1 MTIKE
6 IETLS
11 GLTRA
16 NIRFYEAE
24 GLIAPA
30 RGENGYRDYSEED
43 LAVLKKIKLLRMLH
57 ISLDEIKSLQ
67 KGEQSLGDTLEKHL
81 RKLAADKADIEYSQK
96 VCKTMQED
104 GAAYETLDAGRYL
117 KALAQ
122 NEETA
127 AANGELT
134 GDMQPRHFI
143 PWRRFFAR
151 YLDYMVYETIW
162 MIFSA
167 VVLNQNL
174 GGNTTPIET
183 VFQSLMGLLLMMVV
197 EPVLLSRFG
206 TTIGKWILG
215 IRVTDNEGEKLSY
228 ASALERTGKVI
239 WHGMRVRIP
248 IYELFSNYKCFNA
261 YMNGET
267 LAWEWD
273 SELTVKDEAYWR
285 IGAMV
290 AGFATTVVALAVGIS
305 FAELP
310 KNRGDIT
317 VAEFAKNYNRYMD
330 YLEIDAEYKLD
341 SDGTWKRK
349 AAEDVHYFYVYGEI
363 PTPEFVYTVEDGY
376 MTGLYFE
383 QKLDDY
389 DVLMSTYAEERI
401 LAIMAFV
408 LTQEGIDLDK
418 TQVKQLVNEI
428 NQQPFDSFSYEAY
441 GVAIQC
447 EVTYSGYDVIET
459 QGMLFA
465 DEGADTE
472 YTIIFSMQK

>member
-16 NIRFYEAE
+16 NIRFYEEE
-24 GLIAPA
+24 GFITPA

-57 ISLDEIKSLQ
+57 ISLGEIKSLQ
-67 KGEQSLGDTLEKHL
+67 KGEQSLRDALETHLEK
-81 RKLAADKADIEYSQK
+81 LAQDKSEIGHSQK

-104 GAAYETLDAGRYL
+104 GAVYETLDAELYL
-117 KALAQ
+117 TSMKT
-122 NEETA
+122 EEEAT
-127 AANGELT
+127 NREIT
-134 GDMQPRHFI
+134 RDVQPRHFI

-151 YLDYMVYETIW
+151 YLDYMLYETIW

-174 GGNTTPIET
+174 GGNATLIET
-183 VFQSLMGLLLMMVV
+183 VFNSLMGLLLMMVI
-197 EPVLLSRFG
+197 EPVLFSRFG

-215 IRVTDNEGEKLSY
+215 IRITDNDGGKLSY
-228 ASALERTGKVI
+228 AGALERTGKVV
-239 WHGMRVRIP
+239 WHGMCLRIP
-248 IYELFSNYKCFNA
+248 VCELILNYKCFNA

-267 LAWEWD
+267 LAWERD

-285 IGAMV
+285 VGAMV
-290 AGFATTVVALAVGIS
+290 AGFVATVVALAVGIS
-305 FAELP
+305 YAELP

-317 VAEFAKNYNRYMD
+317 VAEFAENYNRYMD

-341 SDGTWKRK
+341 SNGEWEKK
-349 AAEDVHYFYVYGEI
+349 AAGDVLYFYMGGES
-363 PTPEFVYTVEDGY
+363 PRPEFEFTVEDGY

-383 QKLDDY
+383 QEMNNRDTS
-389 DVLMSTYAEERI
+389 MSTYVEERI
-401 LAIMAFV
+401 LAIMAFA
-408 LTQEGIDLDK
+408 LAQEGIDFDK
-418 TQVKQLVNEI
+418 VQVKELVNEL
-428 NQQPFDSFSYEAY
+428 NQYPFKSFYYEVY
-441 GVAIQC
+441 GVTINC

-459 QGMLFA
+459 QGMLVS

-472 YTIIFSMQK
+472 FSIVFSMQK

>member
-24 GLIAPA
+24 GFIAPA
-30 RGENGYRDYSEED
+30 RGENGYRDYSEDD
-43 LAVLKKIKLLRMLH
+43 LEVLKKIKLLRMLH

-67 KGEQSLGDTLEKHL
+67 KGEQSLGDALEKHL
-81 RKLAADKADIEYSQK
+81 VQLAADKEDIEHSQK
-96 VCKTMQED
+96 VCRAMQED
-104 GAAYETLDAGRYL
+104 GATYETLDVGRYL
-117 KALAQ
+117 EAMEQ
-122 NEETA
+122 NEDTVVI
-127 AANGELT
+127 NGKLT
-134 GDMQPRHFI
+134 GDIQPRHFI

-151 YLDYMVYETIW
+151 YLDYMVYETVW
-162 MIFSA
+162 MIFA
-167 VVLNQNL
+167 TVVLNQNL
-174 GGNTTPIET
+174 GGNTTLIET
-183 VFQSLMGLLLMMVV
+183 AFQSLMGLLLMLAI
-197 EPVLLSRFG
+197 EPVLLSHFG

-215 IRVTDNEGEKLSY
+215 IRVTDNEDGKLSY
-228 ASALERTGKVI
+228 ASALERTGKVL

-290 AGFATTVVALAVGIS
+290 AGHVAMVVALAVGIS
-305 FAELP
+305 FAEFP

-330 YLEIDAEYKLD
+330 YLEIEAEYKLD

-349 AAEDVHYFYVYGEI
+349 AAEGVHYIYLYGEI
-363 PTPEFVYTVEDGY
+363 PTPEFVYTIEDGY
-376 MTGLYFE
+376 MMGLYFE

-408 LTQEGIDLDK
+408 LTQDGIDLNK

-428 NQQPFDSFSYEAY
+428 NQQPFDSFSYEVY
-441 GVAIQC
+441 GVAIHC
-447 EVTYSGYDVIET
+447 EVSYSGYDVIET
-459 QGMLFA
+459 QGMLVS

-472 YTIIFSMQK
+472 FTITFSMQK

>member
-43 LAVLKKIKLLRMLH
+43 LAVLKRIKLLRMLH

-67 KGEQSLGDTLEKHL
+67 KGEQSLGEALEKHL
-81 RKLAADKADIEYSQK
+81 EKLAQEKSEIEYSQK

-104 GAAYETLDAGRYL
+104 GVAYETLDAELYL
-117 KALAQ
+117 A
-122 NEETA
+122 NMTEEKEA
-127 AANGELT
+127 VSGEIIR
-134 GDMQPRHFI
+134 DVQPQHFI

-151 YLDYMVYETIW
+151 YLDYMIYETIW

-174 GGNTTPIET
+174 GGHSTLIET
-183 VFQSLMGLLLMMVV
+183 TFQSLVGLLLMMVV

-215 IRVTDNEGEKLSY
+215 IYVTDNEGGKLSY

-239 WHGMRVRIP
+239 WHGMHVRIP
-248 IYELFSNYKCFNA
+248 IYELFSIYKCINA

-273 SELTVKDEAYWR
+273 SELAVKDEAYWR

-290 AGFATTVVALAVGIS
+290 AGFVATVAALALGIS
-305 FAELP
+305 HAEFP

-389 DVLMSTYAEERI
+389 DALMSTYADERI
-401 LAIMAFV
+401 LAVMAFV
-408 LTQEGIDLDK
+408 LAQEGIDLDK
-418 TQVKQLVNEI
+418 TQVK
-428 NQQPFDSFSYEAY
+428 
-441 GVAIQC
+441 
-447 EVTYSGYDVIET
+447 
-459 QGMLFA
+459 
-465 DEGADTE
+465 
-472 YTIIFSMQK
+472 

>member
-30 RGENGYRDYSEED
+30 RGENRYRDYSEED

-67 KGEQSLGDTLEKHL
+67 KGEQSLGGALEKHL
-81 RKLAADKADIEYSQK
+81 RQLAADQADIEYSQK
-96 VCKTMQED
+96 VCKTMQDD
-104 GAAYETLDAGRYL
+104 GAVYETLDAELYL
-117 KALAQ
+117 ARIKAE
-122 NEETA
+122 EETT
-127 AANGELT
+127 NREIT
-134 GDMQPRHFI
+134 RDVQPRHFI

-162 MIFSA
+162 MIFST

-174 GGNTTPIET
+174 GGNTTLIET
-183 VFQSLMGLLLMMVV
+183 VFHSLVGLLLMLAI
-197 EPVLLSRFG
+197 EPFLLSRFG

-215 IRVTDNEGEKLSY
+215 IRVTDNEGGMLSY
-228 ASALERTGKVI
+228 ASALERTGKVL
-239 WHGMRVRIP
+239 WHGMCLRIP
-248 IYELFSNYKCFNA
+248 ICELILNYRCINA

-290 AGFATTVVALAVGIS
+290 AGFVATVVALAFGIS
-305 FAELP
+305 YAELP

-317 VAEFAKNYNRYMD
+317 VAEFAENYNRYMD
-330 YLEIDAEYKLD
+330 YLEIDAEYRLD
-341 SDGTWKRK
+341 SNGAWERK
-349 AAEDVHYFYVYGEI
+349 AAEDVYYFYVYGEI
-363 PTPEFVYTVEDGY
+363 STPEFEYTVEDGY
-376 MTGLYFE
+376 MTGLCFE
-383 QKLDDY
+383 QTLDNH
-389 DVLMSTYAEERI
+389 DVLMSTYADERI

-408 LTQEGIDLDK
+408 LTQEGIDFDK
-418 TQVKQLVNEI
+418 AQVKQLVNEVS
-428 NQQPFDSFSYEAY
+428 QYPFKSFSYEAY
-441 GVAIQC
+441 GVTINCQ
-447 EVTYSGYDVIET
+447 VTYSGYDVNEL